1 MSTKHT
7 PGPWQIATGN
17 RNREF
22 NRWSVRSEKHPLG
35 RGGVF
40 PVANVNYTNHP
51 MGQANARLIAAA
63 PELLAFAQAFL
74 ADYQSEDGMDSMKH
88 YAKLAHAAIAKA
100 TGSEA

>member
-51 MGQANARLIAAA
+51 MGQANARLITAA
-63 PELLAFAQAFL
+63 PELLEALQAIH
-74 ADYQSEDGMDSMKH
+74 DSAPACWWSLPIEQQQRIK
-88 YAKLAHAAIAKA
+88 AAIAKA